1 MSPKV
6 KIPCTCCMCNKPLR
20 FCELSLHHQS
30 VQSNIDIIGKL
41 YIDTTSSFGDISPP
55 PFRMILPENCC
66 TISQAQKMLFA
77 AKFAV
82 GGGLCSRTSLSDNRR
97 AEKIIIVEVFFASAF
112 FLSFCLLWFGHSFLR
127 SAFHTAAIV
136 CGFSCSLKLWV
147 RGFIVDSFVPK
158 RSLISPWIVILV
170 KEPLKPRPKQEGK

>member
-6 KIPCTCCMCNKPLR
+6 EIPAHLLSCNNPLWAFPPPPKR
-20 FCELSLHHQS
+20 AVWYRQKTLHHKQRCW
-30 VQSNIDIIGKL
+30 Q
-41 YIDTTSSFGDISPP
+41 FPP
-55 PFRMILPENCC
+55 LFRKILPENCC

-82 GGGLCSRTSLSDNRR
+82 GGGLCSRTSLSNNRR
-97 AEKIIIVEVFFASAF
+97 AEKIIIIEVFFASAF

-147 RGFIVDSFVPK
+147 RYFMGDSFVPK

>member
-1 MSPKV
+1 MSPTV
-6 KIPCTCCMCNKPLR
+6 KFRHTCFPVTTLCG
-20 FCELSLHHQS
+20 LSLHHQS
-30 VQSNIDIIGKL
+30 VQSDIVRKL
-41 YIDTTSSFGDISPP
+41 YITSSVVDSFPP
-55 PFRMILPENCC
+55 LFRKILPENCC

-147 RGFIVDSFVPK
+147 RDFMGDSFVPK